1 VSDQAIEE
9 DDESRSVAELVEQ
22 FARDLA
28 QLGLY
33 QSQLEA
39 ARNVPDVR
47 RALRGGAGALVAAA
61 AILSAFAFAN
71 VAAFAGLATTL
82 SPWQAA
88 LILAGAWIVVGGLL
102 VLAVARRVQRSR
114 LWRAIA
120 SSSPEAVA
128 QLEESR
134 DEAVQAVH
142 DTLEKLG
149 PAISIEIVSA
159 AVPSAGGLVETA
171 FDASDAAVEA
181 LVEDVPGGSAVNQIW
196 DVALM
201 PGRFGLRVAT
211 TILKRDTG
219 EDGRSEDR
227 AHDV

>member
-1 VSDQAIEE
+1 MSDQAVEGG
-9 DDESRSVAELVEQ
+9 DESQSVAELVEQ

-33 QSQLEA
+33 QGQLEA

-47 RALRGGAGALVAAA
+47 SAIRDGAGALVATA
-61 AILSAFAFAN
+61 AILAAFAFAN
-71 VAAFAGLATTL
+71 VAAYAGLTTTL

-88 LILAGAWIVVGGLL
+88 LVLAGAWIVVGGLL
-102 VLAVARRVQRSR
+102 VLTVARRVQRSR
-114 LWRAIA
+114 LWKAIA
-120 SSSPEAVA
+120 TSSPEAVG

-134 DEAVQAVH
+134 DEAAQAVH

-149 PAISIEIVSA
+149 PAISIEIVAA

-181 LVEDVPGGSAVNQIW
+181 LVEDVPGGRAVNQIW

-201 PGRFGLRVAT
+201 PGRFGLRFAT
-211 TILKRDTG
+211 TILKRDAR
-219 EDGRSEDR
+219 ENGRAESE
-227 AHDV
+227 

>member
-1 VSDQAIEE
+1 VSDQAVEE
-9 DDESRSVAELVEQ
+9 DDESRTVAELVEQ

-47 RALRGGAGALVAAA
+47 RALREVAGALVATA
-61 AILSAFAFAN
+61 AILAAFAFAN
-71 VAAFAGLATTL
+71 VAAYSGLTTTV

-88 LILAGAWIVVGGLL
+88 LVLAGAWIVVGVL
-102 VLAVARRVQRSR
+102 VMLNVARRVQRSR

-120 SSSPEAVA
+120 TSSPEAIG
-128 QLEESR
+128 QLEQSR
-134 DEAVQAVH
+134 DDAAQAVH
-142 DTLEKLG
+142 DTLERLG
-149 PAISIEIVSA
+149 PAISIELVAA

-181 LVEDVPGGSAVNQIW
+181 LVDDVPGGSAVNQIW

-211 TILKRDTG
+211 TIFKRENGDA
-219 EDGRSEDR
+219 ERE
-227 AHDV
+227 

>member
-1 VSDQAIEE
+1 VSDQAVEE
-9 DDESRSVAELVEQ
+9 DDESQSVAELVEQ

-47 RALRGGAGALVAAA
+47 RALRDGAGALVATA
-61 AILSAFAFAN
+61 AILAAFVFAN
-71 VAAFAGLATTL
+71 VAAYTGLATTL
-82 SPWQAA
+82 APWQAA
-88 LILAGAWIVVGGLL
+88 LVLAGTWIVVGGLL
-102 VLAVARRVQRSR
+102 VLTVARRVQRSR
-114 LWRAIA
+114 LWKAIA
-120 SSSPEAVA
+120 TSSPEAVG

-149 PAISIEIVSA
+149 PAISIEIVAA

-181 LVEDVPGGSAVNQIW
+181 LVEDVPGGRAVNQIW

-201 PGRFGLRVAT
+201 PGRFGLRAAT
-211 TILKRDTG
+211 TIFKRDTSE
-219 EDGRSEDR
+219 EDGRSEGE
-227 AHDV
+227 

>member
-1 VSDQAIEE
+1 VSDQAVEE
-9 DDESRSVAELVEQ
+9 DDESRSVTELVEQ

-33 QSQLEA
+33 QGQLEA

-47 RALRGGAGALVAAA
+47 RALRDGAGALVAVG
-61 AILSAFAFAN
+61 AILAAFAFAN
-71 VAAFAGLATTL
+71 VAAYLGLTTTL

-88 LILAGAWIVVGGLL
+88 LVFAAAWIVVGGLL
-102 VLAVARRVQRSR
+102 VLAVARRVRRSR
-114 LWRAIA
+114 LWKVIA
-120 SSSPEAVA
+120 TSSPEAVR

-134 DEAVQAVH
+134 DDAAQAVH

-149 PAISIEIVSA
+149 PAISIEIVAA

-171 FDASDAAVEA
+171 FDVSDAAVEA
-181 LVEDVPGGSAVNQIW
+181 LVDDVPGGRAVNQIW

-201 PGRFGLRVAT
+201 PGRFGLRFAT
-211 TILKRDTG
+211 TIFKRDPA
-219 EDGRSEDR
+219 EDGRAESK
-227 AHDV
+227 

>member
-1 VSDQAIEE
+1 VSDQAVEGG
-9 DDESRSVAELVEQ
+9 DEPRSVAELVEQ

-33 QSQLEA
+33 QGQLEA

-47 RALRGGAGALVAAA
+47 RALRDGVGALVAVA
-61 AILSAFAFAN
+61 AILAAFAFAN
-71 VAAFAGLATTL
+71 VAAYAGLATTL
-82 SPWQAA
+82 SPWEAA
-88 LILAGAWIVVGGLL
+88 LVLAGAWTVVGGLL
-102 VLAVARRVQRSR
+102 VLTVAGRVRRSR
-114 LWRAIA
+114 LWTAIA

-128 QLEESR
+128 ELEKSR
-134 DEAVQAVH
+134 DDAVQAVH

-149 PAISIEIVSA
+149 PAISIEIVAA
-159 AVPSAGGLVETA
+159 AVPSAGGLVGTA

-181 LVEDVPGGSAVNQIW
+181 LVEDVPGGRAVNQIW

-211 TILKRDTG
+211 TMLKRDATQ
-219 EDGRSEDR
+219 DGHTESE
-227 AHDV
+227 

>member
-1 VSDQAIEE
+1 VSDQAVEE
-9 DDESRSVAELVEQ
+9 DGESQSVAALVEQ

-47 RALRGGAGALVAAA
+47 RVLRDGAGAIVAAA
-61 AILSAFAFAN
+61 AILAAFAFAN
-71 VAAFAGLATTL
+71 VAAYAGLTTTL

-88 LILAGAWIVVGGLL
+88 LVLTAAWLVVGGLL
-102 VLAVARRVQRSR
+102 VLAVARRVRRSR
-114 LWRAIA
+114 LWTAIA
-120 SSSPEAVA
+120 TSSPEAVA

-149 PAISIEIVSA
+149 PAISIEIVAA

-181 LVEDVPGGSAVNQIW
+181 LVEDVPGGKAVNQIW

-211 TILKRDTG
+211 TILKRDTT
-219 EDGRSEDR
+219 ENGRTER
-227 AHDV
+227 K

>member
-1 VSDQAIEE
+1 MSDQAVEGG
-9 DDESRSVAELVEQ
+9 DESQSVAELVEQ

-33 QSQLEA
+33 QGQLEA

-47 RALRGGAGALVAAA
+47 RAIRDGAGALVATA
-61 AILSAFAFAN
+61 AILAAFAFAN
-71 VAAFAGLATTL
+71 VAAYAGLTTTL

-88 LILAGAWIVVGGLL
+88 LVLAGAWIVVGGLL
-102 VLAVARRVQRSR
+102 VLTVARRVQRSR
-114 LWRAIA
+114 LWKAIA
-120 SSSPEAVA
+120 TSSPEAVG

-134 DEAVQAVH
+134 DEAAQAVH

-149 PAISIEIVSA
+149 PAISIEIVAA

-211 TILKRDTG
+211 TIFKRETP
-219 EDGRSEDR
+219 ESGRGSAAE
-227 AHDV
+227 

>member
-1 VSDQAIEE
+1 VSDQAVEE
-9 DDESRSVAELVEQ
+9 DGESRSVAELVEQ

-47 RALRGGAGALVAAA
+47 RALRDGAGVLVATA
-61 AILSAFAFAN
+61 AILAAFAFAN
-71 VAAFAGLATTL
+71 VAAYAGLTTTL
-82 SPWQAA
+82 SQWQAA
-88 LILAGAWIVVGGLL
+88 LVLAGAWIAVGGLL
-102 VLAVARRVQRSR
+102 LLALARRVRRSR
-114 LWRAIA
+114 LWTAVA
-120 SSSPEAVA
+120 TSSPEAVR

-134 DEAVQAVH
+134 DDAVQAVH

-149 PAISIEIVSA
+149 PAISIELVAA

-181 LVEDVPGGSAVNQIW
+181 LVEEIPGGSAVNQIW

-211 TILKRDTG
+211 TILKRDTTENG
-219 EDGRSEDR
+219 GAESE
-227 AHDV
+227 